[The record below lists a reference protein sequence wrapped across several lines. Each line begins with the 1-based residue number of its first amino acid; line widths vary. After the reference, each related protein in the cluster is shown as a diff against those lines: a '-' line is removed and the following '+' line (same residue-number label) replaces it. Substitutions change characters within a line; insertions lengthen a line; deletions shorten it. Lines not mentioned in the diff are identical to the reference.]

1 MVRQGELLRFRLV
14 AWQGWRTP
22 PMRGG
27 SVGSVDAG
35 LDGRMQADRPVV
47 AAACLSGSGS
57 KTATADDRGNPH
69 VVLAGYLG
77 GVTAPYKL
85 CEIGVERGGRQGGR
99 PVLWRTQHPPGKAPS
114 EERRGAEAP
123 SLRGGE
129 PRGVTVAEG

>member
-14 AWQGWRTP
+14 AWKGWRTL

-114 EERRGAEAP
+114 EERRGRRPQVFEAAP
-123 SLRGGE
+123 DCL
-129 PRGVTVAEG
+129 VAQ